1 MANNSPKKVD
11 TFKVSL
17 NETKDDMKLSTF
29 KGFNGAERNVSFNV
43 DDWKILTENLLTF
56 ELNSKNQL

>member
-11 TFKVSL
+11 IYKVSL

-43 DDWKILTENLLTF
+43 DDWKTLTED
-56 ELNSKNQL
+56 K